1 MADGRGHDVLDLP
14 SSAIVGVSLAGGIAL
29 ALALARARSRARR
42 RLGQPLQQAP
52 GVIEPGQTT
61 RRLDRFA
68 HQRTS
73 ALATLADDDEP
84 DDQDQAP
91 TGPPRLPP
99 HPPIR
104 LATWGTPYPARVPVA
119 EHNGQ
124 EVPVDLVGHGVIAIT
139 GEHAADAARA
149 AIVALLGAGNPYHL
163 EVLVAGDGLLGELEA
178 FPGLHRAA
186 SLAEALNHVEGELV
200 YRARVM
206 DGEDTLEFATH
217 REHNPDEQ
225 LSAFVLVTDEPP
237 GEQAGRLA
245 AVHQQ
250 GPRHG
255 IGVLLAGANPEL
267 DLQHA
272 GLQGVARVRLDEHGR
287 VQAASPSTLSNT
299 QLVGARMLRLGQA
312 ETVELLGVLA
322 ASRTDPT
329 EPAEQPSPEPDA
341 APPPD
346 EVPTPPTPLPEPALH
361 VQPPQ
366 PAHQAPVRVRLLGA
380 FTIAT
385 TAQGEIRS
393 GLRRTARE
401 LLAFAL
407 CHPDGFT
414 AEQAI
419 EALWPDGDP
428 AKTPDWYWNAIA
440 NLRRVLARHTST
452 DKLPSILR
460 DGARYRAEQAT
471 FQVDLWRVDAALA
484 AARRAENDQQ
494 VMAALGELA
503 ACYMGDLLAD
513 ADYEWARVPREEL
526 RRRAVDALARLAELR
541 TTAGDRDGALAV
553 LEQAIEADPTA
564 EELYRRIMRLQAELG
579 RLDAVR
585 RTWHLLEERLDDL
598 GLDPDPAS
606 ERLRSDLLKPTR
618 RPPRR
623 PPVRPE
629 STVE

>member
-1 MADGRGHDVLDLP
+1 MGGGRVFRHQGLILPGWVLHLPAHEQPATAAPPSLPAGPEHGSTPDTQAPAAPVTAPPSSTLPTTSAPPPNTTGRSQSPSTPDPGADGRGHDVLDLP

-52 GVIEPGQTT
+52 GAIEPGQTT

-124 EVPVDLVGHGVIAIT
+124 EVPVDLVGHGVIVIT

-163 EVLVAGDGLLGELEA
+163 EVLVAGDGLLGKLAA

-186 SLAEALNHVEGELV
+186 TLAEALDHVEGELV
-200 YRARVM
+200 YRARVL
-206 DGEDTLEFATH
+206 DDEDTPDFATH
-217 REHNPDEQ
+217 RERNADEQ
-225 LSAFVLVTDEPP
+225 PSALVLVTDEPP

-255 IGVLLAGANPEL
+255 IGVLLVGSGPEP
-267 DLQHA
+267 DPQHA
-272 GLQGVARVRLDEHGR
+272 GLEGVARVRLDEHGR
-287 VQAASPSTLSNT
+287 VQTASPATLSDP
-299 QLVGARMLRLGQA
+299 QLVGARALRLSQA
-312 ETVELLGVLA
+312 ETAELLAVLA
-322 ASRTDPT
+322 ASRTEPT
-329 EPAEQPSPEPDA
+329 DLTEQPSPQAKATPPSVE
-341 APPPD
+341 APA
-346 EVPTPPTPLPEPALH
+346 PPTPLPEPALH
-361 VQPPQ
+361 IEPSSPAGPP
-366 PAHQAPVRVRLLGA
+366 APVQVRLLGA
-380 FTIAT
+380 FTITT
-385 TAQGEIRS
+385 TAQGEIRT
-393 GLRRTARE
+393 GLRRSARE

-440 NLRRVLARHTST
+440 NLRRVLARRTT
-452 DKLPSILR
+452 
-460 DGARYRAEQAT
+460 T
-471 FQVDLWRVDAALA
+471 
-484 AARRAENDQQ
+484 DQQ
-494 VMAALGELA
+494 VMAALGGLVSF
-503 ACYMGDLLAD
+503 YSGGLFDD

-541 TTAGDRDGALAV
+541 
-553 LEQAIEADPTA
+553 
-564 EELYRRIMRLQAELG
+564 
-579 RLDAVR
+579 
-585 RTWHLLEERLDDL
+585 
-598 GLDPDPAS
+598 S
-606 ERLRSDLLKPTR
+606 
-618 RPPRR
+618 
-623 PPVRPE
+623 
-629 STVE
+629 